1 LIAAFLLVLYRIIE
15 AIKLKINSGEFINYK
30 KSNFFTQD
38 KQFKKNN
45 IIPLLGNGL
54 TNMVN
59 LMTMTFA
66 YKYAAFAGI
75 NQGVLLTLNSLSGVY
90 NIFIFYFFFKERI
103 QLIQFVGMLFMLLC
117 VCLIGISG

>member
-1 LIAAFLLVLYRIIE
+1 MIAAFLLVLYRIIE